1 MKDYLKYI
9 ENKLRNST
17 LSIEDIKIL
26 DNTNKHK
33 THKFFDKNKYHLH
46 LEVKSK
52 KLKNI
57 NKIEAQR
64 KIMNVLKEEL
74 KNKIHAL
81 EIKIT

>member
-52 KLKNI
+52 KFKNI